1 MKEIKLTSGQIS
13 TLKATIRLAIE
24 ESFFRFERLMKDFT
38 LDEDAIERIRKSIER
53 ENDSREELLR
63 LLGGF

>member
-24 ESFFRFERLMKDFT
+24 ESFFRFERMLKDFP

-63 LLGGF
+63 LLEGF

>member
-13 TLKATIRLAIE
+13 TLEATIRLAIE